1 MKIKS
6 LVVILALYSLLD
18 ASEISD
24 KEFFGKNRFFSDMMY
39 GEGVNE
45 ILALKKNKKRDLETF
60 KNSQKSSGLKLKLGA
75 SDRLDH
81 NFKGYSA
88 SVVWDLFDDGY
99 FGLKKESKKRTLEY
113 NIYQDEILS
122 DIESNYLRAAIFE
135 IDEIKNYIQ
144 MRYNQKKLRYIKR
157 EFISSKKKLQEG
169 LITKYQYN
177 KMKNLY
183 KKARDISKYDGV
195 LKKKIFDKEFKNF
208 VLHIEDTKLWD
219 EKELIQ
225 YAKKHNSQ
233 LNAQKAKIKKQ
244 KYTKSW
250 VDDVDAH
257 IYLSKRRY
265 TFIDREDTVVG
276 AQVELPLEAKDTNK
290 IIELNQHIL
299 KVKLKSEEV
308 LLQKRVHHI
317 YTKFLNDIDEIKY
330 RLSKLDGF
338 IADSDLKKAQKLEIK
353 QDLWRYRCEAL
364 KDLFWLQFLTS
375 ANIISR

>member
-233 LNAQKAKIKKQ
+233 LNAQKSKIKKQ

-250 VDDVDAH
+250 VDDIDAH

-338 IADSDLKKAQKLEIK
+338 IADSDLKKAQKLETK
-353 QDLWRYRCEAL
+353 QDLWGYRCEAL

>member
-45 ILALKKNKKRDLETF
+45 ILALKKNKKRDLEIF

-113 NIYQDEILS
+113 SIYQDEILS

-250 VDDVDAH
+250 VDDVDAN

-317 YTKFLNDIDEIKY
+317 YTKFLNDIDEIKD